1 MSISGRT
8 AIVGASEV
16 DTFQTS
22 GRSPVGLMAVAAKRA
37 LDDAGLTVADVDGL
51 FTSSSYYAMPTLT
64 LGEYLGVR
72 PRFVDSTGI
81 GGCSF
86 IAHLAHAA
94 AAIEAGLCEVA
105 LVAYGST
112 QRSDRG
118 KLVSMA
124 EWLPYEQPYGLIHPV
139 SAFGMIAHRH
149 MAEYG
154 TTSEQLAQ
162 VAVSAREWALR
173 TPDAPYRE
181 PLTVDD
187 VLASPMIASPL
198 HKLDCCL
205 VTDGGGAV
213 VVTSAEQARDLRRD
227 PVYLVGAG
235 EAQNHRNISQMP
247 DLTATVAAETADRA
261 FAMAGL
267 GRADVDTLHVYDAFT
282 ISLLVLLEDLG
293 FCKKG
298 EGGAFVGGGRLR
310 FDTPGPALNTDGGGL
325 SSNHPGMRGI
335 FLVIE
340 AVKQLRG
347 ECDARQVEAAR
358 LACVHG
364 TGGTLGVAHS
374 GATLILGT
382 EP

>member
-213 VVTSAEQARDLRRD
+213 VVTSAERARDLRAD

-235 EAQNHRNISQMP
+235 EAQNHRHVSQMP
-247 DLTATVAAETADRA
+247 NLTATAAADSAARA
-261 FAMAGL
+261 FAMAGIDH
-267 GRADVDTLHVYDAFT
+267 GAVDTVHLYDAFT
-282 ISLLVLLEDLG
+282 ISLLILLEDLG
-293 FCKKG
+293 FCAKG
-298 EGGAFVGGGRLR
+298 EGGAFVGEGRIGPGGSL
-310 FDTPGPALNTDGGGL
+310 PVNTNGGGL
-325 SSNHPGMRGI
+325 SYCHPGMLGM
-335 FLVIE
+335 FLLVE
-340 AVKQLRG
+340 AVRQLRG
-347 ECDARQVEAAR
+347 QAGDRQVPGAR
-358 LACVHG
+358 VSLVHG
-364 TGGTLGVAHS
+364 MGMTLAAH
-374 GATLILGT
+374 ATAILAT
-382 EP
+382 EPTA

>member
-1 MSISGRT
+1 MSISGRA
-8 AIVGASEV
+8 AIVGAAEV

-37 LDDAGLTVADVDGL
+37 LDDAGLSPGDVDGL
-51 FTSSSYYAMPTLT
+51 LTSSSYYYMPTLT

-72 PRFVDSTGI
+72 PRFVDSTTI
-81 GGCSF
+81 GGCAF
-86 IAHLAHAA
+86 VAHLAHAA

-162 VAVSAREWALR
+162 IAVSAREWAMR

-181 PLTVDD
+181 PLTVDE
-187 VLASPMIASPL
+187 VLASPLIASPL

-213 VVTSAEQARDLRRD
+213 VVTSAERARDLRPD

-247 DLTATVAAETADRA
+247 DLTATAAADSAARA

-267 GRADVDTLHVYDAFT
+267 DRAQVDTLHLYDAFT

-293 FCKKG
+293 FCAKG
-298 EGGAFVGGGRLR
+298 EGGPFVADGRIGPGGSL
-310 FDTPGPALNTDGGGL
+310 PVNTNGGGL
-325 SSNHPGMRGI
+325 SYCHPGMLSM
-335 FLVIE
+335 FLLVE
-340 AVKQLRG
+340 AVRQLRG
-347 ECDARQVEAAR
+347 QAGDRQVPGAQVS
-358 LACVHG
+358 LVHG
-364 TGGTLGVAHS
+364 MGMTLAAH
-374 GATLILGT
+374 ATAILAT
-382 EP
+382 EPTA

>member
-213 VVTSAEQARDLRRD
+213 VVTSAERTRDLRAD
-227 PVYLVGAG
+227 PVFLVGAG
-235 EAQNHRNISQMP
+235 EAQNHRHVSQMP
-247 DLTATVAAETADRA
+247 NLTATAAADSAARA
-261 FAMAGL
+261 FAMAGVDH
-267 GRADVDTLHVYDAFT
+267 GAVDTVHLYDAFT
-282 ISLLVLLEDLG
+282 ISLLILLEDLG
-293 FCKKG
+293 FCAKG
-298 EGGAFVGGGRLR
+298 EGGAFVGEGRIGPGGSL
-310 FDTPGPALNTDGGGL
+310 PVNTNGGGL
-325 SSNHPGMRGI
+325 SYCHPGMLGM
-335 FLVIE
+335 FLLVE
-340 AVKQLRG
+340 AVRQLRG
-347 ECDARQVEAAR
+347 QAGDRQVPGAR
-358 LACVHG
+358 VSLVHG
-364 TGGTLGVAHS
+364 MGMTLAAH
-374 GATLILGT
+374 ATAILAT
-382 EP
+382 EPTA

>member
-213 VVTSAEQARDLRRD
+213 VVTSAERARDLRAD
-227 PVYLVGAG
+227 PVFLVGAG
-235 EAQNHRNISQMP
+235 EAQNHRHVSQMP
-247 DLTATVAAETADRA
+247 NLTATAAADSAARA
-261 FAMAGL
+261 FAMAGIDH
-267 GRADVDTLHVYDAFT
+267 GAVDTVHLYDAFT
-282 ISLLVLLEDLG
+282 ISLLILLEDLG
-293 FCKKG
+293 FCPKG
-298 EGGAFVGGGRLR
+298 EGGAFVGEGRIGPGGSL
-310 FDTPGPALNTDGGGL
+310 PVNTNGGGL
-325 SSNHPGMRGI
+325 SYCHPGMLGM
-335 FLVIE
+335 FLLVE
-340 AVKQLRG
+340 AVRQLRG
-347 ECDARQVEAAR
+347 QAGDRQVPGAR
-358 LACVHG
+358 VSLVHG
-364 TGGTLGVAHS
+364 MGMTLAAH
-374 GATLILGT
+374 ATAILAT
-382 EP
+382 EPTA